1 MNEQMSKISPHH
13 GELESPEHTA
23 PPSLVPFW
31 AEDGSLDNMSREEYE
46 KLEDE
51 AWDFVYKACPDA
63 TTLYGETI
71 DILDLKER

>member
-31 AEDGSLDNMSREEYE
+31 AEGILI
-46 KLEDE
+46 
-51 AWDFVYKACPDA
+51 
-63 TTLYGETI
+63 TLFP
-71 DILDLKER
+71 LLAAFSNVCL